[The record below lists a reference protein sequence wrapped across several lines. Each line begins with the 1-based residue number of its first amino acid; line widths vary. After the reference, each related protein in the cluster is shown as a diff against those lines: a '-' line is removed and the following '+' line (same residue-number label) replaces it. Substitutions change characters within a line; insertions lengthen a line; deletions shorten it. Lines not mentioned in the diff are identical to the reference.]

1 MKFNENEKKKK
12 KTYSDV
18 FIQYKRNYKINNIC
32 MYFKIYIVKYNSM
45 IELLKIKKKKK
56 EEKRKISHK
65 NQKYGK
71 MF

>member
-1 MKFNENEKKKK
+1 MK

-56 EEKRKISHK
+56 GREKK
-65 NQKYGK
+65 NQS
-71 MF
+71 